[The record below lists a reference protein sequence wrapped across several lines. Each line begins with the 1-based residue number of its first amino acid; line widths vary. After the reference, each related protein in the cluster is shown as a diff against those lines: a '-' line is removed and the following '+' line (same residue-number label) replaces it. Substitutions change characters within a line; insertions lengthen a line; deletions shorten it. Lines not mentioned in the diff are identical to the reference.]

1 MLVDVQV
8 FAPAKVNI
16 GLRVLDKES
25 SFEFNGDY
33 KAAGF
38 HCIESIFQTVSLCD
52 EIDVSFMQT
61 NKKNTVGIEA
71 VDCIFDDASGK
82 LQAEK
87 KFVLPPENTISK
99 VYDLFCQ
106 FTGLNEG
113 VEVFLRKKIPA
124 GGGLGGGSSDAAS
137 FLYALT
143 KLHGIEL
150 TEELAEFV
158 ASKVGSDVFFFVHCL
173 LNGGGMNA
181 ALVSGRGE
189 IVKSILPRKD
199 LFFVFI
205 FPEVHSSTKE
215 AYGLLDDSYMAG
227 KYFSCPDFGEY
238 ESIYNGPVEKWSF
251 VNNFT
256 PVLVSKYPVIA
267 EAISDMKKYGALWAD
282 MSGSGSVVFG
292 VFNNENSAEACVREL
307 SKLTCNADSNHS
319 FSTSV
324 VCGAGELSLNLR
336 RKWKKCV
343 LAH

>member
-1 MLVDVQV
+1 MLVGVQV

-16 GLRVLDKES
+16 GLCVLDKKS
-25 SFEFNGDY
+25 SFEFNSDY
-33 KAAGF
+33 KSAGF

-52 EIDVSFMQT
+52 EINVSFMQA
-61 NKKNTVGIEA
+61 NIKNMVNVKA
-71 VDCIFDDASGK
+71 FDCIFDDVSEGSK
-82 LQAEK
+82 TEK
-87 KFVLPPENTISK
+87 QFELPPENTISK

-106 FTGLNEG
+106 FTGLNNG
-113 VEVFLRKKIPA
+113 VEVLLKKRIPA

-143 KLHGIEL
+143 KLYGIEL
-150 TEELAEFV
+150 TEKLADFV
-158 ASKVGSDVFFFVHCL
+158 ASKVGSDVFFFVHSL
-173 LNGGGMNA
+173 LNGGERNA

-189 IVKSILPRKD
+189 IIKSLKPRND
-199 LFFVFI
+199 LTFVFI

-215 AYGLLDDSYMAG
+215 AYGLLDDSYTAG

-238 ESIYNGPVEKWSF
+238 ESIYNEAVEKWSF

-292 VFNNENSAEACVREL
+292 VFDNEKSAETCVAGL
-307 SKLTCNADSNHS
+307 SKLTCSADSNHS